1 MNGRAKVMVVDDDPM
16 LLSLLTDTLDSIGYD
31 SVSVPNAESALDSY
45 VNERIDVIVADINL
59 PGIDGLELVRRVKKL
74 SPDVPV
80 ILITGVSLK
89 NVKTRA
95 FQAGADGFL
104 DKPFRIAV
112 IESMLQRLLK
122 KRGFGISTVLVI
134 DDNKDYREVLT
145 EQLTHSGFN
154 VLCADGGED
163 ALRQLQD
170 SPVDVVITDF
180 FMPGM
185 DGLEIAKRIKEISPT
200 TNVVVYTGY
209 IPDEEQECD
218 IMTTADVFLSKPFSL
233 EKVSKILS
241 EF

>member
-112 IESMLQRLLK
+112 IESMLQKLLE
-122 KRGFGISTVLVI
+122 KRGFRISTVLVI